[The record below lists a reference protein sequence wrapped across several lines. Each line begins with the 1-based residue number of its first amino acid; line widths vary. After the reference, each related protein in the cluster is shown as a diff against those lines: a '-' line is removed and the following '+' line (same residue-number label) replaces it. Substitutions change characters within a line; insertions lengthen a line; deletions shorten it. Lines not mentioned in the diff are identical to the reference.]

1 MTALTELTF
10 RIDDVVAETYVA
22 APQLTARLQVSE
34 DTGATVHA
42 LALRSVVR
50 IEPQKRAYS
59 DDETSGMVD
68 QFGTRDRWS
77 QTLKPFQWM
86 QCSTMVQGFT
96 GSTLVDVP
104 MPVTYDLE
112 VTASR
117 YLHALGDDG
126 EVPLNFLFA
135 GTVFTRGDG
144 GFAVEQVPWHLEANY
159 RMPVEVWR
167 TCMRLHFPNAGW
179 LRLHRDTLAELSR
192 VKAALGLTTWD
203 EVVSRLVT
211 ASGDELRERTP

>member
-1 MTALTELTF
+1 MTGLTELTF
-10 RIDDVVAETYVA
+10 RIDDVVAETYAA

-34 DTGATVHA
+34 GSGATVHA
-42 LALRSVVR
+42 IALRSVVR

-59 DDETSGMVD
+59 DDESRGMAD

-86 QCSTMVQGFT
+86 QCSTMVQGFS

-126 EVPLNFLFA
+126 DVPLNFLFA

-167 TCMRLHFPNAGW
+167 TCMQLHFPNAGW

-192 VKAALGLTTWD
+192 VKATLGLTSWD
-203 EVVSRLVT
+203 EVVTRLVT
-211 ASGDELRERTP
+211 ASADELRERTP